1 MNERIKKNYKEYY
14 EIIEVIG
21 IGGYGCVYKGRDKN
35 TKEMRAIK
43 VMSIETIRGN
53 LAFKYEIEEIE
64 EQLKK
69 CIEGFIEEYK
79 IMKIC
84 SKNNENSVKCYEY
97 FKDENNFVIIME
109 LCDQNLD
116 QLLNKRLKEKKNGFN
131 IKEIYEIM
139 KQLNNTFKIMKE
151 NKIIHRDLKLE
162 NILIKYKDK
171 EHKNYI
177 IKLSD
182 YGCSKRL
189 ESLSRGTLVY
199 MSPEILKGEEYNY
212 KCDIW
217 SIGIIIYRLIFGKSP
232 YLGENEIA
240 LINNIEKNGN
250 KLIKKTKN
258 KELDDL
264 IIKLIE
270 KDLLKRI
277 GWDEYLNHSF
287 FKLFISSKS
296 EYKNKIKLIYYSY
309 EEEEQ
314 NIFGGKFVENN
325 KNNIDLMING
335 VKNELIEKYKLCSV
349 DVNHYQI

>member
-43 VMSIETIRGN
+43 VISIEKITEN
-53 LAFKYEIEEIE
+53 LTFKYEIEEIE
-64 EQLKK
+64 DQLKK

-79 IMKIC
+79 IMEIC

-97 FKDENNFVIIME
+97 FKDEDNFVIIME
-109 LCDQNLD
+109 LCDQNLA
-116 QLLNKRLKEKKNGFN
+116 QLLNKRLREQNHGFN
-131 IKEIYEIM
+131 IEEIYEIM

-151 NKIIHRDLKLE
+151 NNIIHRDLKLE

-189 ESLSRGTLVY
+189 ESLSKNCNTYAGTLVY

-217 SIGIIIYRLIFGKSP
+217 SIGIIIYRLIYGKPP
-232 YLGENEIA
+232 YLGEKETA
-240 LINNIEKNGN
+240 LINKIEKLGN
-250 KLIKKTKN
+250 KMIKIEN
-258 KELDDL
+258 EVLNDL
-264 IIKLIE
+264 VKKLLE
-270 KDLLKRI
+270 KDPKK
-277 GWDEYLNHSF
+277 D
-287 FKLFISSKS
+287 
-296 EYKNKIKLIYYSY
+296 
-309 EEEEQ
+309 
-314 NIFGGKFVENN
+314 
-325 KNNIDLMING
+325 
-335 VKNELIEKYKLCSV
+335 
-349 DVNHYQI
+349 